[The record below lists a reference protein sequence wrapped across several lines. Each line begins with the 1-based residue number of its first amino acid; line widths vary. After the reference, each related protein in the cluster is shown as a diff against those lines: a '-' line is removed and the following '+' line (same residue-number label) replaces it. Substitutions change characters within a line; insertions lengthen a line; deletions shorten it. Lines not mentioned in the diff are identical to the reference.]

1 VHVNSLIFRTRNESC
16 IANDEK
22 RLGYS
27 SEFDRMQKR
36 QPNRN
41 FRHFLGH
48 QDEPTTTT
56 SEPGEMT
63 DNVTNR
69 EEEFALSSSLHAVQE
84 DARVCLAAVVYPTDS
99 QTGALG
105 RGSDRTTRRTSSPGR
120 PSAAKSVY
128 FSVGPSPVP
137 IGQRVD
143 GGGMVNSGILDA
155 DGRLMDTRST
165 DRHGARD
172 EVRPPPRRRAVSGL
186 AMRRRDKTD

>member
-1 VHVNSLIFRTRNESC
+1 MHVNSLIFRMRNESC

-48 QDEPTTTT
+48 QDESTTTT
-56 SEPGEMT
+56 SELGEMT
-63 DNVTNR
+63 DDVTNR
-69 EEEFALSSSLHAVQE
+69 EEQCAPSSSLRNS
-84 DARVCLAAVVYPTDS
+84 ARVCLAAVVYHTDS
-99 QTGALG
+99 QAEALG
-105 RGSDRTTRRTSSPGR
+105 RGSDRTTRRTSSPAR

-137 IGQRVD
+137 IGQRVVD

-172 EVRPPPRRRAVSGL
+172 EVRPPRRA
-186 AMRRRDKTD
+186 ARYPD